1 MYYHTFG
8 TDEDGKQITNK
19 HTGAYFSVTPEVILN
34 NMIKYAPDQKLKDRL
49 TAGENLLIAP
59 VGYDVEIEF
68 PIEKVITL
76 YHENAGKLS
85 VINNLSMDLPA
96 VAVENDYDIDPPTNI
111 LMVLTKDKEKFFRLS
126 ELTNDETSFY
136 ATYDSENKRY
146 RFSGLRT
153 YLLKMLEKYNEGTL
167 TPEDYTFTLTP
178 VSVVMETNTNNY
190 YGTGTSYLS
199 AINPYIDRK
208 SVV

>member
-1 MYYHTFG
+1 M
-8 TDEDGKQITNK
+8 
-19 HTGAYFSVTPEVILN
+19 
-34 NMIKYAPDQKLKDRL
+34 
-49 TAGENLLIAP
+49 
-59 VGYDVEIEF
+59 
-68 PIEKVITL
+68 
-76 YHENAGKLS
+76 
-85 VINNLSMDLPA
+85 INNLSMDLPA

-199 AINPYIDRK
+199 AINPYIGNPVMAKLNLDK
-208 SVV
+208 ATVNFTFSKQNVD